1 MLHVPSGSGA
11 VVGFEAALL
20 LYTARFIDFFGGRVT
35 PSTMAEHFNIQ
46 ISEAVLLDLQ
56 RRLQATRWPDAVEG
70 AGWDYG
76 TDLDYARELVGY
88 WRDHYDWRVHEQ
100 ALNALPHYQARV
112 GDHGIHFIHQP
123 GRGPQPLP
131 LVLTHGW
138 PSSFYEMHKVV
149 GPLSDPAAHGGDPA
163 DAFHV
168 VVPSLPGYGFSERP
182 SQPGMNTDRIA
193 DLWAR
198 LMVEELGYERF
209 GAQGGDWGTAVTS
222 GLALRHRERM
232 IGVHFNMVAPPIDEA
247 TLDAEQLAW
256 WKGVQAYRAQ
266 EWGYVQLQST
276 KPQSLSFGLND
287 SPAGLAAWIIEK
299 WRRWSD
305 CEGDLE
311 RVYSKD
317 ELLTN
322 ITLYWVTQTIGS
334 SLRLYRE
341 TFGTGPMP
349 PRYERIEVPTGVAAF
364 KEDNRPPRELVEPH
378 YDLRRFTVMERGGHF
393 PAMENPEDL
402 VAEIRAFFRP
412 LR

>member
-1 MLHVPSGSGA
+1 
-11 VVGFEAALL
+11 
-20 LYTARFIDFFGGRVT
+20 
-35 PSTMAEHFNIQ
+35 
-46 ISEAVLLDLQ
+46 
-56 RRLQATRWPDAVEG
+56 
-70 AGWDYG
+70 
-76 TDLDYARELVGY
+76 
-88 WRDHYDWRVHEQ
+88 
-100 ALNALPHYQARV
+100 
-112 GDHGIHFIHQP
+112 
-123 GRGPQPLP
+123 
-131 LVLTHGW
+131 
-138 PSSFYEMHKVV
+138 MHKVV

-182 SQPGMNTDRIA
+182 RARGMNTDRIA

-198 LMVEELGYERF
+198 LMAEELGYERF
-209 GAQGGDWGTAVTS
+209 GAQGGDWGAAVTS

-247 TLDAEQLAW
+247 TLDPEQTKW
-256 WKGVQAYRAQ
+256 WEGVKAYRAK

-305 CEGDLE
+305 CGGDLE
-311 RVYSKD
+311 SVYSKD

-322 ITLYWVTQTIGS
+322 VTLYWLTQTIGS
-334 SLRLYRE
+334 SLRLYLE
-341 TFGTGPMP
+341 TFGNAPVP
-349 PRYERIEVPTGVAAF
+349 PRYARIEVPTGVAAF
-364 KEDNRPPRELVEPH
+364 NEANRPPRELVEPH

-393 PAMENPEDL
+393 PAMENPAGL
-402 VAEIRAFFRP
+402 VAEVRAFFRA